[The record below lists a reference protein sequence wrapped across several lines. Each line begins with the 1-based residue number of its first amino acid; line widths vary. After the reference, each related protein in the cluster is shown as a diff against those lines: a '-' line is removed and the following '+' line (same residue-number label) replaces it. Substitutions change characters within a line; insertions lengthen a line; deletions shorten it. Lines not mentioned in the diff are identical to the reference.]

1 MSSYFM
7 IQRNTEHHRKWVTS
21 DLTRYQDKT
30 EALEE
35 AERRANLWMDE
46 LFFRVVKIKEEVVT
60 PVTKKSQ
67 AMIKLCLAIFFIT
80 TMLMLCSSIL

>member
-1 MSSYFM
+1 MSTYYM
-7 IQRNTEHHRKWVTS
+7 IQRNTVHHRKWVFS
-21 DLTRYQDKT
+21 DIIRYQDRT

-35 AERRANLWMDE
+35 AEKRANLWKDR

-60 PVTKKSQ
+60 PVRRKSQ
-67 AMIKLCLAIFFIT
+67 AMIRLCLAIFLIT